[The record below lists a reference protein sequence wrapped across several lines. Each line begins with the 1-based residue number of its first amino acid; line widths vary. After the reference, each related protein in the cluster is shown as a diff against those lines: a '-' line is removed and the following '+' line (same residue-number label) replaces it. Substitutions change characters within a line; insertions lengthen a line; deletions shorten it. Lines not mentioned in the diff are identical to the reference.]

1 MAGKSRKQC
10 GDVPAMEMVG
20 GRRPWKSHR
29 SSCFRCEKR
38 KIGEVTAGK
47 CGKVSV
53 ESWELMYLML
63 QNNPIFSLGARRT
76 VRCLDDGECTMIP

>member
-1 MAGKSRKQC
+1 MEEPPEQLFQVGQRK
-10 GDVPAMEMVG
+10 M
-20 GRRPWKSHR
+20 
-29 SSCFRCEKR
+29 
-38 KIGEVTAGK
+38 GEVAAGK

-53 ESWELMYLML
+53 ESWELMMYLML